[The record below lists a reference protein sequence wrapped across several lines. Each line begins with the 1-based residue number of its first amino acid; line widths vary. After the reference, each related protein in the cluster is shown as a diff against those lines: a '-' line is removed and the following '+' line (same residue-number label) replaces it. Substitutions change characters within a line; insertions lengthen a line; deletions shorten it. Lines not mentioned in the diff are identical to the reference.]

1 MNPGGDSAEMVRLGR
16 IAGAHGLRG
25 AVRLRLDN
33 PASESISNLSRIT
46 IELGNTRREFRILG
60 VTRAGG
66 GTMRVSLEGINDADA
81 AAALGGGI
89 AMVRAEDLP
98 ALGPRE
104 FYYRDLIGCEV
115 RTVQGRVLGKV
126 AEVFSTGASDVM
138 VVRGG
143 SGREI
148 MVPAIDDV
156 IRSMDLKERRVVIEP
171 VPGLLD

>member
-1 MNPGGDSAEMVRLGR
+1 MDPGVKSTEMVRMGR

-33 PASESISNLSRIT
+33 PASESISNLPRIT
-46 IELGNTRREFRILG
+46 IELGGISREFRILG
-60 VTRAGG
+60 VSRAGG
-66 GTMRVSLEGINDADA
+66 GTMRVMLEGISDANA
-81 AAALGGGI
+81 AAALAGGV
-89 AMVRAEDLP
+89 AMARAEDLP
-98 ALGPRE
+98 APGPRE
-104 FYYRDLIGCEV
+104 FYYHDLIGCEV
-115 RTVQGRVLGKV
+115 RTVEGRVLGTV
-126 AEVFSTGASDVM
+126 AEVFSAGASDVI

-143 SGREI
+143 GREI